1 MRNEQIV
8 EFDIESASFIEDK
21 HEEKV
26 VSTSNLFFK
35 TTDYLNRFLA
45 VIAGMALMLMMLLIV
60 FNSIKRMY
68 SDPIAGTVEI
78 VSWLGAIT
86 GIFALGYTQL
96 NKGHVYIDMLVDKF
110 PSMLR
115 RIIHTVMNVLS
126 ASFFLVAAWQLLLFG
141 LNLGSNGVVSQTIQ
155 FSFYPIV
162 ILSSIGF
169 IGLVLAIVKETI
181 LIWKVAS

>member
-1 MRNEQIV
+1 MRNEQII
-8 EFDIESASFIEDK
+8 EFDIESASFPRDIPQ
-21 HEEKV
+21 EKV
-26 VSTSNLFFK
+26 VNTSNLFIK

-45 VIAGMALMLMMLLIV
+45 VVAGIALISMMLLIV

-96 NKGHVYIDMLVDKF
+96 NKGHVYIDMLLDKF
-110 PSMLR
+110 PFILQKV
-115 RIIHTVMNVLS
+115 IHTFMNVIS
-126 ASFFLVAAWQLLLFG
+126 TSFFLVAAWQLLLFG
-141 LNLGSNGVVSQTIQ
+141 INLRGNGVVSQTIQ

-181 LIWKVAS
+181 LLWKEAS